1 MNERHAKLCSSPE
14 WAEHL
19 QTGILTPLARD
30 VDLGAEM
37 VEVGPGPGA
46 ATDWLRHRVERLVVV
61 EFDEVA
67 AEKLVVRFA
76 GTNVE
81 VVHGDA
87 TAMTFADGSFD
98 SAGSFTMLHHVPT
111 FALQNMLLAEVLRV
125 LRAGAVLIGSDSRP
139 SDELHH
145 FHEDDTYNPVE
156 PGTLMV
162 RLQTLGFER
171 ITVDADNRTHFVAHK
186 PVPS

>member
-1 MNERHAKLCSSPE
+1 MQDSPGPRVRAQRSIGSLTGVNEHHAKLCSSPE

-19 QTGILTPLARD
+19 QTDVLTPLARD

-81 VVHGDA
+81 AVHGEA
-87 TAMTFADGSFD
+87 TAMTFVDGSFD
-98 SAGSFTMLHHVPT
+98 SAGSFTMLHHAPT
-111 FALQNMLLAEVLRV
+111 FALQNMLLAEVS
-125 LRAGAVLIGSDSRP
+125 GCCG
-139 SDELHH
+139 
-145 FHEDDTYNPVE
+145 PV
-156 PGTLMV
+156 PCSSGP
-162 RLQTLGFER
+162 
-171 ITVDADNRTHFVAHK
+171 TVDPATSCTAFTRTTPTTRSSPAR
-186 PVPS
+186 